1 MTTKQRTRPAR
12 ITRPTRRP
20 KLADIIKICVAFTLI
35 YALLTTW
42 KTLPVHSLSVHNLAA
57 RYHQLDLSL
66 SLYRLT
72 GLSLTRLERDL
83 KHLKTHYGLN
93 ITTDLTPDNYKSSWL
108 DADSG
113 QLTLATK
120 VVLTT
125 DANDFARFVRT
136 ITPAIQRYAPALMR
150 QHLSSVYCLDALT
163 LGGSILAGTYDS
175 AQRSVYLV
183 HKRTN
188 ASSPLRYSS
197 LIRQTFHHEFS
208 SLLMKAHG
216 FDEGAWRQAAGLAFR
231 YEQDEDISFRWK
243 LFRGYIDPVEDSVL
257 FNRGLLRHYSE
268 TGVENDFNTYA
279 QTIFVQPEV
288 MRPLIAQY
296 PIIARKYQLFK
307 DFYLGIDPGLA
318 PVFTA
323 IEG

>member
-72 GLSLTRLERDL
+72 GLALTDLERDL
-83 KHLKTHYGLN
+83 KHLQTHYSLN
-93 ITTDLTPDNYKSSWL
+93 LTTDLTPDNYKSSWL

-113 QLTLATK
+113 QLSRNTK
-120 VVLTT
+120 VVLIT
-125 DANDFARFVRT
+125 DANDFARCVRAV
-136 ITPAIQRYAPALMR
+136 IPAIQRYAPALMR
-150 QHLSSVYCLDALT
+150 QHLSSVYCLDDLT
-163 LGGSILAGTYDS
+163 LGSTAAGGTYDS
-175 AQRSVYLV
+175 AQRSVYLII
-183 HKRTN
+183 KDSD
-188 ASSPLRYSS
+188 ASLSS
-197 LIRQTFHHEFS
+197 SAWLKEVFHHEFS

-231 YEQDEDISFRWK
+231 YEQDEDISFRWM

-279 QTIFVQPEV
+279 QTIFVQPET
-288 MRPLIAQY
+288 MRTLIAQY

-318 PVFTA
+318 PVFAA